1 MDPGFRRDDI
11 KEDNPAEHEGVKTVT
26 NYVDGRWVDPKVER
40 FHSVNPATG
49 ETLASAPA
57 SDAGAVDAAV
67 TAARR
72 AFDKGNWRW
81 RKGSERARALLA
93 FADALE
99 ARANEISELIAREMG
114 KPVRVN
120 LAREVEGA
128 VDKLRYFAGAARFL
142 EGQVTGGTA
151 PEVWDMV
158 LPEPV
163 GVAALI
169 IPWNVPVDLAVRKLG
184 AALAAGCTTV
194 VKSSEVTPAS
204 TAALIEAADASGAF
218 PAGVINLVHGPGD
231 PTGEALVDHTGV
243 DKISFTGS
251 TATGI
256 RIMERA
262 AKRLAK
268 VSLEC
273 GGKFPA
279 LIMPDADLERCLDA
293 VTYGAFMY
301 AGQSCTACTRLVVH
315 DSLHDR
321 VVEGVVARTKALKV
335 GDPLD
340 PNVLVGPM
348 ASRKQ
353 YDKAAGYIRLGLSEG
368 GRAIAGGDPGD
379 RRDLFLPPTVLVDL
393 PVTARVTREEVFGP
407 VLVIHRYRD
416 EDEALAI
423 ANDTPYGLGGS
434 IWSQDISRALRLARR
449 LDVADVWINTHYIR
463 HVETSFG
470 GRHLSGLG
478 RELGLAGVEEYLSWK
493 RLCID
498 TRSSFHLKDWF
509 EGAGARR

>member
-1 MDPGFRRDDI
+1 MRS
-11 KEDNPAEHEGVKTVT
+11 VK
-26 NYVDGRWVDPKVER
+26 NYVDGAWVDPNTEH
-40 FHSVNPATG
+40 FQSFNPTTG
-49 ETLASAPA
+49 GAFASAPA
-57 SDAGAVDAAV
+57 SDADAVDAAAR
-67 TAARR
+67 AARR
-72 AFDKGNWRW
+72 AFDEGDWRW
-81 RKGSERARALLA
+81 RKGSQRAAALLA

-99 ARANEISELIAREMG
+99 AKAQSISELIAGEMG

-128 VDKLRYFAGAARFL
+128 VDKLRYYAGAARML
-142 EGQVTGGTA
+142 GGSVTAATA
-151 PEVWDMV
+151 PEIWDMV
-158 LPEPV
+158 LPEPI

-169 IPWNVPVDLAVRKLG
+169 VPWNDPVDLAVRKLG
-184 AALAAGCTTV
+184 AALAAGCTAV

-204 TAALIEAADASGAF
+204 TAAVVEVAHETGAF
-218 PAGVINLVHGPGD
+218 PPGVINLVHGPGD
-231 PTGEALVDHTGV
+231 STGELLVGHPSV

-262 AKRLAK
+262 ARRLAK

-279 LIMPDADLERCLDA
+279 VIMPDADLERCLDA

-301 AGQSCTACTRLVVH
+301 AGQSCTACTRLIAHESVH
-315 DSLHDR
+315 RR
-321 VVEGVVARTKALKV
+321 VVDGVVERTKGLPI

-340 PNVLVGPM
+340 PEVLVGPM

-353 YDKAAGYIRLGLSEG
+353 YDKAVGYIRLGLEEG
-368 GRAIAGGDPGD
+368 GRAAIGGDPGE
-379 RRDLFLPPTVLVDL
+379 RKDLFLPPTVLVDVS
-393 PVTARVTREEVFGP
+393 PSARIAREEVFGP
-407 VLVIHRYRD
+407 VLIIHRIRD
-416 EDEALAI
+416 EEEALRI
-423 ANDTPYGLGGS
+423 ANNTPYGLGGS

-449 LDVADVWINTHYIR
+449 LDVADIWVNTHYIR

-470 GRHLSGLG
+470 GRHLSGIG
-478 RELGLAGVEEYLSWK
+478 RELGMAGVEEYVSWK

-498 TRSSFHLKDWF
+498 TRSSFHLRDWF
-509 EGAGARR
+509 EGAGGQA

>member
-1 MDPGFRRDDI
+1 M
-11 KEDNPAEHEGVKTVT
+11 KTVS
-26 NYVDGRWVDPKVER
+26 NYVDGRWVDPRVEH
-40 FHSVNPATG
+40 FHSINPATG
-49 ETLASAPA
+49 EALASAPA
-57 SDAGAVDAAV
+57 SDAAAV
-67 TAARR
+67 AAAVAAARR
-72 AFDKGNWRW
+72 AFDKGDWRW

-93 FADALE
+93 FADALA
-99 ARANEISELIAREMG
+99 ARAQDISELIAREMG

-151 PEVWDMV
+151 PEIWDMV
-158 LPEPV
+158 LPEPA

-169 IPWNVPVDLAVRKLG
+169 IPWNDPVDLAVRKLG

-204 TAALIEAADASGAF
+204 TAALIEAADANRAF
-218 PAGVINLVHGPGD
+218 PAGVINLVHGPGE
-231 PTGEALVDHTGV
+231 PTGEALVDHPGV

-301 AGQSCTACTRLVVH
+301 AGQSCTACTRLIVH
-315 DSLHDR
+315 ESLHDR
-321 VVEGVVARTKALKV
+321 VVAGVVARTKALKI

-340 PNVLVGPM
+340 PAVLVGPM

-368 GRAIAGGDPGD
+368 GRAVTGGDPGE

-393 PVTARVTREEVFGP
+393 PATARIAREEVFGP
-407 VLVIHRYRD
+407 VLVVHRCRD
-416 EDEALAI
+416 EDAALAI

-478 RELGLAGVEEYLSWK
+478 RELGMAGVEEYLSWK

-509 EGAGARR
+509 EGPGGRA

>member
-1 MDPGFRRDDI
+1 MDPSFRRGDS
-11 KEDNPAEHEGVKTVT
+11 KEKPHESAPVRSIN
-26 NYVDGRWVDPKVER
+26 NYVDGKWVDPKVER
-40 FHSVNPATG
+40 FRSVNPATG
-49 ETLASAPA
+49 EAFASAPV
-57 SDAGAVDAAV
+57 SDAAAVDAAV
-67 TAARR
+67 AAARR
-72 AFDKGNWRW
+72 AFDRGDWRW

-93 FADALE
+93 FADALA
-99 ARANEISELIAREMG
+99 ARARDISELIAREMG

-142 EGQVTGGTA
+142 EGQVTAATA
-151 PEVWDMV
+151 PEIWDMV

-169 IPWNVPVDLAVRKLG
+169 IPWNDPVDLAVRKLG
-184 AALAAGCTTV
+184 AALAAGCTAV
-194 VKSSEVTPAS
+194 VKSSEITPAS
-204 TAALIEAADASGAF
+204 TAALIETADASGAF

-231 PTGEALVDHTGV
+231 PTGEALVDHPGV

-251 TATGI
+251 TTTGI
-256 RIMERA
+256 RIMGLA

-279 LIMPDADLERCLDA
+279 LILPDADLERCLDA

-301 AGQSCTACTRLVVH
+301 AGQSCTACTRLIVH
-315 DSLHDR
+315 ESLHDR
-321 VVEGVVARTKALKV
+321 VVEGVVARTKALPI

-340 PNVLVGPM
+340 PKVLVGPM

-353 YDKAAGYIRLGLSEG
+353 YDKAAGYIRLALSEG
-368 GRAIAGGDPGD
+368 GRAAIGGDPGD
-379 RRDLFLPPTVLVDL
+379 KRDLFLPPTVLVGL
-393 PVTARVTREEVFGP
+393 PPTAQVSREEVFGP
-407 VLVIHRYRD
+407 VLVVHRCRD
-416 EDEALAI
+416 EEEALAL
-423 ANDTPYGLGGS
+423 ANNTPYGLGGS
-434 IWSQDISRALRLARR
+434 IWSQDINRALRLARR
-449 LDVADVWINTHYIR
+449 LDVADVWVNTHYIR
-463 HVETSFG
+463 HVETPFG

-478 RELGLAGVEEYLSWK
+478 RELGMAGVEEYLSWK

-498 TRSSFHLKDWF
+498 TRSSFHLKEWF
-509 EGAGARR
+509 ESAGGRV

>member
-1 MDPGFRRDDI
+1 LIEVR
-11 KEDNPAEHEGVKTVT
+11 
-26 NYVDGRWVDPKVER
+26 NYIDGRWVDFGGPSFE
-40 FHSVNPATG
+40 SVNPTTG
-49 ETLASAPA
+49 EKLARAPV
-57 SDAGAVDAAV
+57 SDRGAVNAAV
-67 TAARR
+67 AAARR
-72 AFDKGNWRW
+72 AFDSGGWRW
-81 RKGSERARALLA
+81 TKGSVRAAALWRL
-93 FADALE
+93 ADALE
-99 ARANEISELIAREMG
+99 SRSQQVSELIAREMG

-128 VDKLRYFAGAARFL
+128 IDKLRYFAGAARFL
-142 EGQVTGGTA
+142 EGQVTAGTA
-151 PEVWDMV
+151 PEIWDMV
-158 LPEPV
+158 LPEPA

-169 IPWNVPVDLAVRKLG
+169 IPWNDPVDLAVRKLG

-194 VKSSEVTPAS
+194 VKSSEITPAS
-204 TAALIEAADASGAF
+204 TAALIEAADACGAF
-218 PAGVINLVHGPGD
+218 PAGVINLVHGPGA
-231 PTGEALVDHTGV
+231 PTGEALVDHPDV

-301 AGQSCTACTRLVVH
+301 AGQSCTACTRLIVH
-315 DSLHDR
+315 EALHDR
-321 VVEGVVARTKALKV
+321 VVAGVVARTQGLKI

-368 GRAIAGGDPGD
+368 GRAVTGGDPGD

-393 PVTARVTREEVFGP
+393 PATARVAREEVFGP
-407 VLVIHRYRD
+407 VLVVHRCRD
-416 EDEALAI
+416 EDAALAI

-478 RELGLAGVEEYLSWK
+478 RELGMAGVEEYLSWK

-509 EGAGARR
+509 EGPGGRA